1 MTVFSVAG
9 STALVLAGFG
19 LLDVSRSDG
28 LAFDVSMVAD
38 SMSLIAAVII
48 VFAVAL
54 CILVI
59 FNLTNMNI
67 GERKR
72 EIATLKVLG
81 YRDFEVSGYIFR
93 EIFVMAVF
101 GVIIGL
107 PLGYGLMAFVFEY
120 LDFGSVYDVKFL
132 SYVFASL
139 LVVVVIGVVDWMLH
153 YKIKKINMTESLK
166 TVE

>member
-1 MTVFSVAG
+1 M
-9 STALVLAGFG
+9 
-19 LLDVSRSDG
+19 
-28 LAFDVSMVAD
+28 
-38 SMSLIAAVII
+38 
-48 VFAVAL
+48 
-54 CILVI
+54 
-59 FNLTNMNI
+59 
-67 GERKR
+67 
-72 EIATLKVLG
+72 G